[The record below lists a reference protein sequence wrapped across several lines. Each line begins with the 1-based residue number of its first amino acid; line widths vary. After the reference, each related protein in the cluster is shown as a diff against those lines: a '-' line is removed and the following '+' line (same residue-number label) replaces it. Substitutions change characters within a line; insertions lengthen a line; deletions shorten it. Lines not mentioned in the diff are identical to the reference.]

1 MTARLS
7 GQNLGSAMSAVKKQI
22 AQNVSL
28 APGMTVEYGG
38 MYQQQQ
44 RSFQQL
50 LLVLFAGLALVSIV
64 VLFEF
69 GDWRAPVVVTAC
81 AVSVLAGVF
90 LALVMTGMTLNISS
104 YVGAIM
110 MVGIVGENAIFVINE
125 AQIILRQGNVDSRQ
139 AWITASQRR
148 LRPVAMTILATSL
161 ALAPL
166 ALGIGQGSQLMRPLA
181 IAVIGGFILSGPVV
195 LLLLPGLYRLLGSRA
210 LGQ

>member
-1 MTARLS
+1 M
-7 GQNLGSAMSAVKKQI
+7 
-22 AQNVSL
+22 
-28 APGMTVEYGG
+28 
-38 MYQQQQ
+38 
-44 RSFQQL
+44 
-50 LLVLFAGLALVSIV
+50 FAGLALVSIV

-69 GDWRAPVVVTAC
+69 RDWRAPLVVTAC

-125 AQIILRQGNVDSRQ
+125 AQTILREGNVDPRK

-195 LLLLPGLYRLLGSRA
+195 LLLLPGLYHMLGSKA
-210 LGQ
+210 LSR